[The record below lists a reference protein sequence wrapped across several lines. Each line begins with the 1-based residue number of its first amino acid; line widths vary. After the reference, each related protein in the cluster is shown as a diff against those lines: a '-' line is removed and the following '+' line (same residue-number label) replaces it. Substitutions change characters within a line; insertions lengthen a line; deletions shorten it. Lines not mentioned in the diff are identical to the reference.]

1 MMTGFFSMRDEA
13 RNTVSHMSPWG
24 QNEILRSTEMLRQRP
39 VAFVSAGFVEPLKDI
54 EPVEDTKAT
63 SSAPE
68 DVNKPLAS
76 KGDGAVPDTAERLP
90 TPVNDGPQAVAD
102 VADAETKTVVVPPN
116 EGSKPNQDDDA
127 APPPAAFFFDL
138 IGDKNVEHL
147 ASQPTNPD
155 STEDV
160 IDSSDEVIL
169 FKGRGKS
176 HRNARGGGSAPAA
189 RKQQRGQDGKRTQP
203 TASPAGHSRPNQ
215 QSRPQNGKQP
225 AIDSEEEDVENA
237 ILADY
242 IANMAANSDDDGADQ
257 TPTFNAQRD
266 LGGEGMAFGSGP
278 ADICPPGDDLPLTKD
293 DTNVDSETSGDSG
306 DEDDSDSDE
315 DVEALARMMKR
326 QHPLGSGTP
335 NAASVTEAFDE
346 MDIGSWDPP
355 QLVGRRKGR
364 RRKEAPDFG
373 AADSDME
380 RHLKSS
386 WENDRERKKA
396 RKLEREALRASG
408 LLGKKANPEDLRVKY
423 LTGMTLDEVK
433 EELLAFLLSS
443 EET

>member
-1 MMTGFFSMRDEA
+1 MMPGFFSMRDEA
-13 RNTVSHMSPWG
+13 RNTASHMSPWG

-39 VAFVSAGFVEPLKDI
+39 VAFVSAGFVEPLKVI
-54 EPVEDTKAT
+54 EPVEDIKAT
-63 SSAPE
+63 SSATE

-76 KGDGAVPDTAERLP
+76 KGDAAVPDTVERLP

-102 VADAETKTVVVPPN
+102 VETKTVVPPG
-116 EGSKPNQDDDA
+116 EGSKPSQHDDT

-138 IGDKNVEHL
+138 IGDKNVDNL
-147 ASQPTNPD
+147 ASQQPSPD

-189 RKQQRGQDGKRTQP
+189 RKQQRGQGGKRRQP
-203 TASPAGHSRPNQ
+203 TASPAAHSRPNQ
-215 QSRPQNGKQP
+215 QPRPQNGKQP
-225 AIDSEEEDVENA
+225 AIDSEEEDVENV

-257 TPTFNAQRD
+257 SPTFNAQRD

-278 ADICPPGDDLPLTKD
+278 ADICPPGDDFPMTKD
-293 DTNVDSETSGDSG
+293 EVNVDSETSGDSG
-306 DEDDSDSDE
+306 EEDDSDSDS
-315 DVEALARMMKR
+315 DMEALARMMKR

>member
-1 MMTGFFSMRDEA
+1 MRDEA
-13 RNTVSHMSPWG
+13 RNTASHMSPWG
-24 QNEILRSTEMLRQRP
+24 QTDFLRSTEMLRQKP
-39 VAFVSAGFVEPLKDI
+39 VAFVSAGFVEPLKDSQ
-54 EPVEDTKAT
+54 PVEDTKAT
-63 SSAPE
+63 RSASE

-76 KGDGAVPDTAERLP
+76 EGDAAVPETAERLP
-90 TPVNDGPQAVAD
+90 TPVDDGPQAVAD
-102 VADAETKTVVVPPN
+102 VETKTVVLPEESSKQNQGDGTVP
-116 EGSKPNQDDDA
+116 E
-127 APPPAAFFFDL
+127 PAAFFFDL
-138 IGDKNVEHL
+138 TGDKNGEHL
-147 ASQPTNPD
+147 ASQQPNPD
-155 STEDV
+155 STEDI

-169 FKGRGKS
+169 FKGRGQS
-176 HRNARGGGSAPAA
+176 HRNARGGGFAPAT
-189 RKQQRGQDGKRTQP
+189 RKQQRGQGAKRPQH
-203 TASPAGHSRPNQ
+203 TASPGAHSHPHQ

-225 AIDSEEEDVENA
+225 AIDSEEEDVEDA

-242 IANMAANSDDDGADQ
+242 IANMAANSDDDGPDQ

-266 LGGEGMAFGSGP
+266 LGGEGMAFGSRP
-278 ADICPPGDDLPLTKD
+278 ADICPPGDDFPLTKND
-293 DTNVDSETSGDSG
+293 VNVESETSGDSG
-306 DEDDSDSDE
+306 EEDDSASDE

-380 RHLKSS
+380 RHLKST

-408 LLGKKANPEDLRVKY
+408 LLGKNANPEDLRVKY
-423 LTGMTLDEVK
+423 LTGMTLDEIK

>member
-1 MMTGFFSMRDEA
+1 MRDEA
-13 RNTVSHMSPWG
+13 RNTASHMSPWG
-24 QNEILRSTEMLRQRP
+24 QNGFLRPTELLRQKP

-54 EPVEDTKAT
+54 QPVEETKAT
-63 SSAPE
+63 SSTSE

-76 KGDGAVPDTAERLP
+76 EGDAAVPDTAERLL
-90 TPVNDGPQAVAD
+90 TPVDDGPQAVAD
-102 VADAETKTVVVPPN
+102 VETKTVVLPDKIP
-116 EGSKPNQDDDA
+116 KQNQGDGT
-127 APPPAAFFFDL
+127 APEATAFFFDL
-138 IGDKNVEHL
+138 TGDQNVAHL
-147 ASQPTNPD
+147 ASQESNPG
-155 STEDV
+155 SNEDV
-160 IDSSDEVIL
+160 INSSDEVIL

-176 HRNARGGGSAPAA
+176 YRMARGGASAPVVT
-189 RKQQRGQDGKRTQP
+189 KQQHGQGWKRLQHA
-203 TASPAGHSRPNQ
+203 ASPGAHSRPHQ
-215 QSRPQNGKQP
+215 QPRPQNGKQP
-225 AIDSEEEDVENA
+225 AIDSEEEDVEDA

-242 IANMAANSDDDGADQ
+242 IENMAANSDDDDPDQ

-278 ADICPPGDDLPLTKD
+278 ADICPPGDDFPLTKD
-293 DTNVDSETSGDSG
+293 DANVDSETSGDSG
-306 DEDDSDSDE
+306 EEDDSDSDE
-315 DVEALARMMKR
+315 DVEALARMTKR

-335 NAASVTEAFDE
+335 NTASVTEAFDE

-380 RHLKSS
+380 KHLKSS
-386 WENDRERKKA
+386 WENDRERKKG

-408 LLGKKANPEDLRVKY
+408 LLGKNANPEDLRVKY
-423 LTGMTLDEVK
+423 LTGMTLDEIK
-433 EELLAFLLSS
+433 DELLAFLLSS